1 MTLSPLDRQAI
12 VDYRVEK
19 SRAPLREAEYVMAGK
34 FWSLTA
40 NRLYYATFYACEAL
54 LIKNGI
60 EASTHSGVSHMMNL
74 HFVKTE
80 ILTHEDKTLLSALF
94 RMRQTG
100 DYDDL
105 TDWTQE
111 DIEPL
116 YPKAKE
122 LIDKLLSIIDQ
133 SQAEALR

>member
-1 MTLSPLDRQAI
+1 MTLSSLDRQAI
-12 VDYRVEK
+12 IDYRIEK
-19 SRAPLREAEYVMAGK
+19 SRNTLKEAEYVIAGE
-34 FWSLTA
+34 FWSLAA
-40 NRLYYATFYACEAL
+40 NRMYYATFYACEAL
-54 LIKNGI
+54 LIKNQI
-60 EASTHSGVSHMMNL
+60 SPSTHSGVSHMMNL

-116 YPKAKE
+116 YPKAEE

>member
-1 MTLSPLDRQAI
+1 
-12 VDYRVEK
+12 
-19 SRAPLREAEYVMAGK
+19 
-34 FWSLTA
+34 
-40 NRLYYATFYACEAL
+40 
-54 LIKNGI
+54 
-60 EASTHSGVSHMMNL
+60 MMNL

-116 YPKAKE
+116 YPKAEE